1 MTLIGRII
9 GTWRDPRGAIRALLA
24 GPAREDRALAVL
36 MGAAALVVVG
46 EIPAATAAAARDPA
60 IPLDA
65 RIGGALMGAVFVL
78 PLFAY
83 ALAAAS
89 RIVARLFGGRG
100 SWFGARMALFWALL
114 AVQPAVLI
122 HAALEAVVGRG
133 AVSGGVGIV
142 AFAGFLYLWL
152 GMLIAAESPATAE
165 RV

>member
-1 MTLIGRII
+1 MTLLGRIV
-9 GTWRDPRGAIRALLA
+9 GTWRDPRGTMRALLA

-46 EIPAATAAAARDPA
+46 EIPAATAAAARDPS

-78 PLFAY
+78 PLLAY
-83 ALAAAS
+83 ALAGLS
-89 RIVARLFGGRG
+89 RLIARLLGGCG
-100 SWFGARMALFWALL
+100 TWFGARMALFWALL
-114 AVQPAVLI
+114 SVQPAVLA

-142 AFAGFLYLWL
+142 AFAGFLYLWI
-152 GMLIAAESPATAE
+152 GMLIAAESPAAAE